1 MPSLSAFITACYRGL
16 FFSFFKFY
24 LFSLWVCGKL
34 HLGPLRRECE
44 DFLGWS
50 HGIQMKLLMVGEGVF
65 LFLQFLTQPC
75 LRGGPSRN
83 NNPIRM
89 TEGTKSTRV
98 SLVLN
103 TWMSCNSSGKDSN
116 LHLEEERPGLSAIQQ
131 GCLSPGVQEYTSAEL
146 L

>member
-1 MPSLSAFITACYRGL
+1 
-16 FFSFFKFY
+16 
-24 LFSLWVCGKL
+24 
-34 HLGPLRRECE
+34 
-44 DFLGWS
+44 
-50 HGIQMKLLMVGEGVF
+50 MKLLMVGEGVF

-89 TEGTKSTRV
+89 TWV

-103 TWMSCNSSGKDSN
+103 TWMSCNSSGKGSN